1 MANAS
6 ITPARGTTGTTVTV
20 TSPHLRGLKD
30 VFLYFGNE
38 NYDHKAIHNGGT
50 TYTFTLEHIPAA
62 GYSVVAGFE
71 GGRVDIG
78 SFIVDETSEGK
89 AFKKPKT

>member
-1 MANAS
+1 MADVS
-6 ITPARGTTGTTVTV
+6 ITPTRGTAGTTVTV
-20 TSPHLRGLKD
+20 TSPNLRGLEE
-30 VFLYFGNE
+30 VYLYFN
-38 NYDHKAIHNGGT
+38 NSFYDHLAHHEKGT
-50 TYTFTLEHIPAA
+50 TYTFKLEHIPAA
-62 GYSVVAGFE
+62 GYSVVAVFE

>member
-1 MANAS
+1 MADVS
-6 ITPARGTTGTTVTV
+6 ITPARGTAGTTITV
-20 TSPHLRGLKD
+20 TSPQLRGLEE
-30 VFLYFGNE
+30 VYLYLNNSF
-38 NYDHKAIHNGGT
+38 YDHKAIHQEGT
-50 TYTFTLEHIPAA
+50 TYTFKLEHIPAA